1 VAPACELIE
10 DIDAEDMTSGPEQKS
25 KLSVVDVLENSEA
38 ERSWTGLITGKG
50 SALMNGTKAGR
61 SAGGVG
67 GLDCRDSG
75 VSGMVDGGNTGVGG
89 IVREGKGRSSF
100 VEVAGFTDGF
110 ASGGGDGQPGWLQSR
125 GAICRR
131 AFLGAGMG
139 VNMLFAERERLE
151 GLSTASIDDCDVV
164 VGDAILCGVQKNTM
178 YL

>member
-1 VAPACELIE
+1 MAPACELIE

-89 IVREGKGRSSF
+89 IVRQGKGRSSF
-100 VEVAGFTDGF
+100 VEVAGF
-110 ASGGGDGQPGWLQSR
+110 
-125 GAICRR
+125 
-131 AFLGAGMG
+131 
-139 VNMLFAERERLE
+139 LFARVLAKISVSVALDFERDLE
-151 GLSTASIDDCDVV
+151 ATGQRDGAD
-164 VGDAILCGVQKNTM
+164 
-178 YL
+178 